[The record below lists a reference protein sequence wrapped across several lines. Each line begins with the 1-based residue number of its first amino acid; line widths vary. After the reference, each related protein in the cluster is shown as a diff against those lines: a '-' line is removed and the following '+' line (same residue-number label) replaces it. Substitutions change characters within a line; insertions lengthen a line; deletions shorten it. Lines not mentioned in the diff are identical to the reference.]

1 MTPFARRR
9 APRVLLL
16 LALLALARVAAQ
28 AQDISAPA
36 YKISYRISMPQPAS
50 HLFEVQLDVRG
61 LAGADH
67 VDFQMPRWSPGRY
80 AVFDFA
86 KNVQEV
92 KAANSCPPEKM
103 FAIKTLPVERLD
115 TQTWRVSTEGSGCV
129 NLFYKV
135 FADDLSARSRNST
148 LD

>member
-28 AQDISAPA
+28 AQDTSAPA

-50 HLFEVQLDVRG
+50 HLFEVQLDVSG

-67 VDFQMPRWSPGRY
+67 VDFQMPLWSPGRY

-86 KNVQEV
+86 MNVHH
-92 KAANSCPPEKM
+92 ARASYCCP
-103 FAIKTLPVERLD
+103 
-115 TQTWRVSTEGSGCV
+115 
-129 NLFYKV
+129 
-135 FADDLSARSRNST
+135 
-148 LD
+148 